1 MKTSGFEISHDAEV
15 TQRAKTSGQTLGKLE
30 QAVDRL
36 DGAIGESSF
45 QEGDNAAPMFLNAL
59 AVLGLVEDGNSRIRR
74 SPASI
79 RSFSL
84 LRAFA
89 TSRRRSFVSA

>member
-59 AVLGLVEDGNSRIRR
+59 G
-74 SPASI
+74 
-79 RSFSL
+79 
-84 LRAFA
+84 
-89 TSRRRSFVSA
+89 